1 MSDPLEDAL
10 RDQSRRRNGHRVSQA
25 QLREL
30 DTLALLTGTP
40 PPLRWIADGL
50 DAEAAFTMTGGREK
64 SGKSLLQLAI
74 SACAASGGGNLAGI
88 AVAPAKTLIIDAENG
103 EREIHRRLHAI
114 GLDLVFASRL
124 IIVEVRG
131 FELREDLDQIV
142 DLIDRHRP
150 DRVVMDSF
158 RSLWRG
164 DEQDNAEVADALDP
178 VRALAHDR
186 EVAIDMVHHAQKG
199 GDEYRGSTAIGA
211 CVDWVVMLSR
221 VREDEDRTRRKLSNP
236 MARIGRERPDRWLKI
251 KSDDDDGPVWIEKA
265 EPYKR
270 PKPRDEKAQAVL
282 DALTEDTQSVREI
295 ADEAGVPKSTA
306 DRILKDLKDEKLA
319 QQHPGGW
326 TVPPV
331 PAPYREVGQ
340 MGHPGEDT

>member
-1 MSDPLEDAL
+1 MGGLNDL
-10 RDQSRRRNGHRVSQA
+10 REYESRRNGHRVSQA

-40 PPLRWIADGL
+40 PPLRWIAEGV
-50 DAEAAFTMTGGREK
+50 DAEGALTMTGGREK
-64 SGKSLLQLAI
+64 SGKSLLELGI
-74 SACAASGGGNLAGI
+74 SVRGAEGGGSLAGI

-114 GLDLVFASRL
+114 GLDPVFASRL
-124 IIVEVRG
+124 VIVEVRG
-131 FELREDLDQIV
+131 FELRQDLDQV
-142 DLIDRHRP
+142 ADLIDRHRP

-164 DEQDNAEVADALDP
+164 DEHDNAEVAEALDP
-178 VRALAHDR
+178 VRELAHDR

-236 MARIGRERPDRWLKI
+236 MARIGRERPDLWLSI
-251 KSDDDDGPVWIEKA
+251 KSEDDDGPVRIEKA
-265 EPYKR
+265 EPFRR

-282 DALTEDTQSVREI
+282 DALDENVQSRSEI
-295 ADEAGVPKSTA
+295 AREAGVSSSTA
-306 DRILKDLKDEKLA
+306 KRILGDLKEQGLA
-319 QQHPGGW
+319 VENSGGW
-326 TVPPV
+326 SLTTLTNSYIGSGQPGQ
-331 PAPYREVGQ
+331 AEREGVR
-340 MGHPGEDT
+340 